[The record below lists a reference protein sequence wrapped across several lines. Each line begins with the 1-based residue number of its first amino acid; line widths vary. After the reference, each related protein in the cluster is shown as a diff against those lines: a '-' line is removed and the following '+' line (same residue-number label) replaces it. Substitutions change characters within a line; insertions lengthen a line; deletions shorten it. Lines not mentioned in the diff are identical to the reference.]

1 MVPIHRY
8 STIVHID
15 PADAGTGYKYRQ
27 VPVAEGYFDRGY
39 PEFKGETELSKTED
53 IKIQTRLLSQI
64 EKAVEKGENLDL
76 VLAKSE
82 AAICL
87 RCYLSHA
94 VLSACQELFLK
105 FSDRGTR
112 FQLQELLALVLVDE
126 AKPIE
131 PRNQSVTFYH
141 SFQVLQDYFKRDRSQ
156 RKSLNGW
163 TYLRTRQSDLIEK
176 FFLSCG
182 LYFNTYWSILN
193 STSVKELEKIFREFY
208 NVSATAIVHV
218 SDAEI
223 QRAGAILESYHRI
236 YRGDRR
242 KNRAFGRCQP
252 PTENQQQRMV
262 ADLQA
267 KFGLEIDEN
276 LLIQELQGMAQR
288 LREYRIYCENP
299 MTVGTSLDAV
309 NPVTGREK
317 SEEIAD
323 PQTLENSILEETQKK
338 ENLRDRLQDFLQDK
352 TLNSLDW
359 GIERAFVDI
368 IASLSRRCAHLADA
382 IKPAFQLFYC
392 QKKSQSEV
400 ANKLKITQSQV
411 SRNIKPLAPK
421 LFDRTRYRTQEKLLQ
436 TILEGVRGWQVVE
449 NPQQRDYFDNLVQQ
463 VESFLSA
470 QIFLE
475 AEAQLGDSR
484 TRTQE
489 SLYVRR
495 LCWYLCQTREKM
507 PQTGEN

>member
-8 STIVHID
+8 STIAHID
-15 PADAGTGYKYRQ
+15 PADAGTGYKYRKI
-27 VPVAEGYFDRGY
+27 PVAEGYFHQIY

-53 IKIQTRLLSQI
+53 LEIQTRLLSQI
-64 EKAVEKGENLDL
+64 EEAVEGGENLDRI
-76 VLAKSE
+76 LAKSE

-94 VLSACQELFLK
+94 VLSACQDLFVK

-112 FQLQELLALVLVDE
+112 FQLRELLALVLVDE
-126 AKPIE
+126 GKPIE
-131 PRNQSVTFYH
+131 STIQSIAFYH

-156 RKSLNGW
+156 RKSLSGW
-163 TYLRTRQSDLIEK
+163 TYLRTKQSDRIEK

-208 NVSATAIVHV
+208 NVSATAIVHF
-218 SDAEI
+218 SEAEI
-223 QRAGAILESYHRI
+223 QRAGEILQSYHRI

-262 ADLQA
+262 VDLQA

-276 LLIQELQGMAQR
+276 QLIQELQGMAQR

-338 ENLRDRLQDFLQDK
+338 DNLRARLQDFLQDK
-352 TLNSLDW
+352 TINSLDW
-359 GIERAFVDI
+359 GIDRGFVDV

-400 ANKLKITQSQV
+400 AKQLQITQSQV

-421 LFDRTRYRTQEKLLQ
+421 LFDRTRYRTQEKLIQ
-436 TILEGVRGWQVVE
+436 TILDRVRGWQVVE
-449 NPQQRDYFDNLVQQ
+449 NPQQRDYFDNLVRQ
-463 VESFLSA
+463 VEGFLSDR
-470 QIFLE
+470 IFLE

-484 TRTQE
+484 TRTEE